1 MIMKPMFSLFVS
13 FVICQS
19 SLQFMTFDMP
29 CELPESDRLDVHY
42 YFWGIHQKVKMTETS
57 KHSVNCSDSSF
68 RNYSPILQIFFSLQ
82 FEMQLNAL
90 WSFGLLRWLLHFQ
103 ITKSINK
110 ILVLPIWYY
119 HFQIILKYE
128 CVLPD
133 LWSTKSPRSPS
144 VHQYDWGS
152 YLNLLYLVMIIIKL
166 I

>member
-90 WSFGLLRWLLHFQ
+90 WSFGLLRLLLYFQ
-103 ITKSINK
+103 ITRSIKK
-110 ILVLPIWYY
+110 ILVSPIWYY
-119 HFQIILKYE
+119 HFHNHLKVWVCLTRSVE
-128 CVLPD
+128 HK
-133 LWSTKSPRSPS
+133 KSEKSIGPPIWLGLVPAFITFS
-144 VHQYDWGS
+144 YD
-152 YLNLLYLVMIIIKL
+152 YY
-166 I
+166 